1 MHSAN
6 ANTPTAQNNSKQPVL
21 LLTHDDSLWER
32 WRTLDSLGWLPAR
45 AHTFNELDNWQSAG
59 RSLAVLDLALPK
71 LPKLEDEQW
80 ERTTRELSL
89 IAASSHPT
97 EIEASMMLARG
108 FTGYLHAYSPVAVL
122 SSALNT
128 IALGGVWLGRQLMSR
143 MLREL
148 DTRLPAKGQ
157 WAQSLT
163 SREQEVAEH
172 AARGDSNQDIADALG
187 ITERTVRA
195 HISSVF
201 EKLGVNDRLKL
212 ALKVHGI
219 E

>member
-1 MHSAN
+1 MPSASG
-6 ANTPTAQNNSKQPVL
+6 NTAIAENHKHPVL

-45 AHTFNELDNWQSAG
+45 ARTFNELDNWQSAG
-59 RSLAVLDLALPK
+59 RNLAVLDLALPK
-71 LPKLEDEQW
+71 LPKMEDQQW
-80 ERTTRELSL
+80 GKITRELSL
-89 IAASSHPT
+89 IGASSHPT
-97 EIEASMMLARG
+97 ETEASTLIARG
-108 FTGYLHAYSPVAVL
+108 FTGYLHAYSPVPVL
-122 SSALNT
+122 GSALNT

-148 DTRLPAKGQ
+148 DTRLPGKAQ
-157 WAQSLT
+157 WTESLT
-163 SREQEVAEH
+163 SREQEVAER
-172 AARGDSNQDIADALG
+172 AARGESNQEIADALG

-195 HISSVF
+195 HVSSVF